1 MFNFIAYFVFNY
13 SDLIP
18 VAFDLNNR
26 LQYKCSTK
34 ASQNNTKDV
43 KNSKICEIVLFD
55 KPNQLKMNGKDLRS
69 IRKKLGYTQQEF
81 ADLLKYS
88 LSAIQKWETDRRVI
102 DDYTAGVIKQLEKNA
117 GKKHHKAAQEISEQK
132 ELSSE
137 FKGTPYY
144 DVDFA
149 GGWSSEEVFV
159 NQLPSFYITSPD
171 FEKAEFACNLIGQS
185 ISRRIPNRAVLGL
198 RQIRDWEMYFPTNEV
213 YAVLMKNDLR
223 TVKIVK
229 RSEKDGFLTLIPD
242 PLPEFNQ
249 TIYEPEE
256 VPVSFVAKMFQVV
269 AWAQFERVAM

>member
-1 MFNFIAYFVFNY
+1 MNHLQARIDSFYKYIEVNKIRNKEIVARAGFSKGAVSNIITRKVEPSENFLNTFEKVFNV
-13 SDLIP
+13 DL
-18 VAFDLNNR
+18 AK
-26 LQYKCSTK
+26 YKNDENVQTK
-34 ASQNNTKDV
+34 EVD
-43 KNSKICEIVLFD
+43 
-55 KPNQLKMNGKDLRS
+55 S
-69 IRKKLGYTQQEF
+69 IR
-81 ADLLKYS
+81 DN
-88 LSAIQKWETDRRVI
+88 
-102 DDYTAGVIKQLEKNA
+102 GV
-117 GKKHHKAAQEISEQK
+117 
-132 ELSSE
+132 
-137 FKGTPYY
+137 PYY

>member
-1 MFNFIAYFVFNY
+1 MNHLQARIDSFYKYIEINKIRNKEIVARAGFSKGAVSNIITRKVEPSENFLNTFEKVFNV
-13 SDLIP
+13 DL
-18 VAFDLNNR
+18 AK
-26 LQYKCSTK
+26 YKNDENVQTK
-34 ASQNNTKDV
+34 EVDSVRD
-43 KNSKICEIVLFD
+43 
-55 KPNQLKMNGKDLRS
+55 NG
-69 IRKKLGYTQQEF
+69 
-81 ADLLKYS
+81 
-88 LSAIQKWETDRRVI
+88 V
-102 DDYTAGVIKQLEKNA
+102 
-117 GKKHHKAAQEISEQK
+117 
-132 ELSSE
+132 
-137 FKGTPYY
+137 PYY

-198 RQIRDWEMYFPTNEV
+198 KQIRDWEMYFPTNEV

-249 TIYEPEE
+249 TVYEPEE

>member
-1 MFNFIAYFVFNY
+1 MSVKEKIKQYLKNKGVSVSKFEKSINVSNGYVNSISKGIGGEILEKIRELYP
-13 SDLIP
+13 DL
-18 VAFDLNNR
+18 
-26 LQYKCSTK
+26 
-34 ASQNNTKDV
+34 DV
-43 KNSKICEIVLFD
+43 KALLDDSVD
-55 KPNQLKMNGKDLRS
+55 S
-69 IRKKLGYTQQEF
+69 IFPKSSEQQI
-81 ADLLKYS
+81 
-88 LSAIQKWETDRRVI
+88 IQKDNSVH
-102 DDYTAGVIKQLEKNA
+102 Y
-117 GKKHHKAAQEISEQK
+117 
-132 ELSSE
+132 
-137 FKGTPYY
+137 KGTPYY

-149 GGWSSEEVFV
+149 GGWSSEEVFT

-198 RQIRDWEMYFPTNEV
+198 RQIKDWEMYFPTNEV

-249 TIYEPEE
+249 TVYEPEE